1 MGSGSAA
8 ASSGVRKLSAQ
19 VHFMELE
26 FFRSTTSSNIEP
38 GEPPAEPGRVVAKG
52 GVSLGI

>member
-1 MGSGSAA
+1 
-8 ASSGVRKLSAQ
+8 
-19 VHFMELE
+19 MELE